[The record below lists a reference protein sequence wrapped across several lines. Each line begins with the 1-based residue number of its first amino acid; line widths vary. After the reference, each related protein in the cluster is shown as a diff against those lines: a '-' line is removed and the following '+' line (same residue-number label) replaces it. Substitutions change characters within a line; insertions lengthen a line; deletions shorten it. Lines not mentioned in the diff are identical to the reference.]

1 MGDFSSTILPMRPAL
16 FALLLALAGTASA
29 QRGVLVAP
37 LPEDVGGAKAIEVAR
52 QVLAARGWTLSTG
65 DRTSIDARKDN
76 SGIRVFA
83 DDRALRFSDQSVRP
97 RGTKQREH
105 RDEGPQLTAL
115 PQDEIEALRA
125 DLAAAFEGRLPLA
138 GVAPAKISSR
148 VLLGGIPAGAD
159 PQRVMQAARSAFVGR
174 RWEVKDDID
183 GAFIA
188 DIHGATES
196 ATLKVFLADGA
207 LRYADRSVDRKGA
220 RAEVPER
227 WLNNIRSDLRQPIS
241 RLEGREE
248 KRPAAHADTAG
259 AGDPVERLRKL
270 KAAFDSGLITQA
282 EYDTKRAE
290 ILKGL

>member
-1 MGDFSSTILPMRPAL
+1 MRSAL
-16 FALLLALAGTASA
+16 FALLCAFATQASA
-29 QRGVLVAP
+29 QNGVLVSP
-37 LPEDVGGAKAIEVAR
+37 LPDDVGGAKAIEVAR
-52 QVLAARGWTLSTG
+52 QVLAARGWTLANA
-65 DRTSIDARKDN
+65 DRSSIDARKDN

-83 DDRALRFSDQSVRP
+83 SDRALRFSDQSVRP

-105 RDEGPQLTAL
+105 RDEGPQLTAV

-138 GVAPAKISSR
+138 GVTPAKISSR

-174 RWEVKDDID
+174 RWEVKDDVD

-196 ATLKVFLADGA
+196 ATLKVFLAEGA
-207 LRYADRSVDRKGA
+207 LRYADRSVDRNGA

-227 WLNNIRSDLRQPIS
+227 WLNNIRYDLRPTIS
-241 RLEGREE
+241 LLAPRE
-248 KRPAAHADTAG
+248 KTRPAVRADPA
-259 AGDPVERLRKL
+259 APSDPAERLRRL
-270 KAAFDSGLITQA
+270 KSLLDGGLITQV
-282 EYDTKRAE
+282 EYEAKRAE